1 MATRPA
7 VTKRQTSAG
16 NGRFPSDYVV
26 PVVHVHLPEPVVKV
40 GFYGGLATAVALGT
54 RLVPGSACWG
64 RRGDC
69 PPPACLKRPSFPD
82 PPVTTFPV
90 GRTSATSPWTP

>member
-40 GFYGGLATAVALGT
+40 VFYGGLATAVAVGALDWP
-54 RLVPGSACWG
+54 LVLLAGVGVAIARH
-64 RRGDC
+64 RR
-69 PPPACLKRPSFPD
+69 A
-82 PPVTTFPV
+82 
-90 GRTSATSPWTP
+90 

>member
-40 GFYGGLATAVALGT
+40 GFYGGLATAVA
-54 RLVPGSACWG
+54 
-64 RRGDC
+64 
-69 PPPACLKRPSFPD
+69 
-82 PPVTTFPV
+82 V
-90 GRTSATSPWTP
+90 GALD